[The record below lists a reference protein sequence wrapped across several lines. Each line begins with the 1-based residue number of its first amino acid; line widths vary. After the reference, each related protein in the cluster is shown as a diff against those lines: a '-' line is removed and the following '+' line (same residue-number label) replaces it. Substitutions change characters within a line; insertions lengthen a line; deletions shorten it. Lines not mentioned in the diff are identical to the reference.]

1 MGGNGKTM
9 TVGGKQ
15 LPPEV
20 QDFWE
25 EYAALKRIQVAARAY
40 VAADANYVEHRGLG
54 GTEQALACAQKLG
67 KAFDVLRARVTEY
80 QEKFGPATVPV
91 AAPAEGGA

>member
-1 MGGNGKTM
+1 MGGNGKTKI
-9 TVGGKQ
+9 VGGKQ

-67 KAFDVLRARVTEY
+67 KAFDVLRSRVTEY
-80 QEKFGPATVPV
+80 QAKFGPAEE
-91 AAPAEGGA
+91 PAEGGA